1 MDFGTDT
8 GIDAGAGDRGRRRT
22 GTDRFDG
29 TLFFAERGAVRT
41 ADRGAVCIA
50 ERGTDCTSNDTADCA
65 AHGAADRIAKYRT
78 HGFA

>member
-8 GIDAGAGDRGRRRT
+8 GIDAGAGNRGRRRT

-29 TLFFAERGAVRT
+29 AFFFAERGAVR
-41 ADRGAVCIA
+41 IA
-50 ERGTDCTSNDTADCA
+50 ERGTDCTSNDATDCA
-65 AHGAADRIAKYRT
+65 AYGAADRIAKYRT

>member
-22 GTDRFDG
+22 RTDRFDG
-29 TLFFAERGAVRT
+29 TLFFAKHGAVR
-41 ADRGAVCIA
+41 IA
-50 ERGTDCTSNDTADCA
+50 ERGTDCTSNDATDCA
-65 AHGAADRIAKYRT
+65 AYGAADRIAKYRT